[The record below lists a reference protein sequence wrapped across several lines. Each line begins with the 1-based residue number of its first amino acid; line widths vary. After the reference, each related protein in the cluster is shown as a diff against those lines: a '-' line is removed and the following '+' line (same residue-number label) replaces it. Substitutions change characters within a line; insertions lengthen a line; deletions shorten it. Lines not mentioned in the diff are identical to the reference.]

1 MFFGNVLQAGL
12 GQAPTRQ
19 AALGAGLSN
28 ATPATTVNKVCASGM
43 KATMIGFD
51 SIRSETNEMVIT
63 GGQESLSNTPFVLGR
78 NAPAYG
84 GDKIKGIDRTNYM
97 SRH

>member
-1 MFFGNVLQAGL
+1 M
-12 GQAPTRQ
+12 GQAPARQ

-28 ATPATTVNKVCASGM
+28 GTPATTVNKVCASGM

-78 NAPAYG
+78 DAPAYG
-84 GDKIKGIDRTNYM
+84 GDKIKGIDKKFYDPSLAHFNNIKNKI
-97 SRH
+97 

>member
-1 MFFGNVLQAGL
+1 M
-12 GQAPTRQ
+12 
-19 AALGAGLSN
+19 SN

-51 SIRSETNEMVIT
+51 SIKAETNEMVIT

-84 GDKIKGIDRTNYM
+84 GDKIKGIGKNLCAISIIIALSISLIRFDK
-97 SRH
+97 SRWPY

>member
-1 MFFGNVLQAGL
+1 
-12 GQAPTRQ
+12 
-19 AALGAGLSN
+19 
-28 ATPATTVNKVCASGM
+28 M

-84 GDKIKGIDRTNYM
+84 GDKIKGIDKKFYDPSLAHFNNIKNKI
-97 SRH
+97 